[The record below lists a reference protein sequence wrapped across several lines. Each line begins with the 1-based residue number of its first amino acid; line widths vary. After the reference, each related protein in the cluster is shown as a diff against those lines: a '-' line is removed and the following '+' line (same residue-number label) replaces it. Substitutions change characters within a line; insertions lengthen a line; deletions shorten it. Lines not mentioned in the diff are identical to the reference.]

1 MAIAALASA
10 ELDWART
17 LDEVK
22 ERLGILFGRVEPRL
36 AAFSYVDG
44 LLSGI
49 ERKTGWQLAE
59 RVGDPGPWR
68 IQAVLGRGRWDAE
81 AARDLVRTYVIEKL
95 GAESPSGD
103 FIKDC

>member
-59 RVGDPGPWR
+59 RVGDPG
-68 IQAVLGRGRWDAE
+68 RGAFRRSWDAD
-81 AARDLVRTYVIEKL
+81 AGMLRRRAI
-95 GAESPSGD
+95 
-103 FIKDC
+103 